1 MQELLL
7 FNDFALPSVAPA
19 CAGIAAGP
27 RSPLNTAG
35 WLSPSP
41 QPAQGRVKL
50 DSVICNDSLDIHLLH
65 RHPPGP
71 HDVGG
76 QHSAGPALPRPAVDR
91 CHAPPASHLLCRG
104 VSVPGANVC
113 PNIAIFL

>member
-7 FNDFALPSVAPA
+7 FKDFALPSVAPA

-41 QPAQGRVKL
+41 PPAKCPVKL
-50 DSVICNDSLDIHLLH
+50 DNLMCNDHHFQGLWQIVSSKNFHLT
-65 RHPPGP
+65 
-71 HDVGG
+71 
-76 QHSAGPALPRPAVDR
+76 
-91 CHAPPASHLLCRG
+91 
-104 VSVPGANVC
+104 
-113 PNIAIFL
+113 